1 MGGMGDELAEEVGS
15 IIYIWFTWQ
24 GLYGVNVEGGGG
36 VRHIV
41 MLILSLRMQSFGSI
55 LGRCFSTTPNP
66 SSTGR
71 CIEE

>member
-36 VRHIV
+36 LAPSH
-41 MLILSLRMQSFGSI
+41 SYAHSFSENAKLWQYFGKVFFHDTKP
-55 LGRCFSTTPNP
+55 LEYRTVY
-66 SSTGR
+66 
-71 CIEE
+71 